1 MKKLLNWFFGADGK
15 YKGIEY
21 CDSCSG
27 QSNPWFMNLNGDSI
41 LFYEKS
47 KDGLM
52 LHEFSK
58 KELEANN
65 DEFYFYEDFGNFVR
79 SSIDKPIARKHE
91 QAKIVFGVREIRIL
105 TPNRN
110 IVFHRCDLVALLTCP

>member
-1 MKKLLNWFFGADGK
+1 MIESFAEFLKKNEEIDLLIDDYVAVIRKIESYREGGLFVIPYMEEKRRNLHTKLLEMMD
-15 YKGIEY
+15 
-21 CDSCSG
+21 
-27 QSNPWFMNLNGDSI
+27 
-41 LFYEKS
+41 
-47 KDGLM
+47 
-52 LHEFSK
+52 
-58 KELEANN
+58 
-65 DEFYFYEDFGNFVR
+65 EDFGNFVR

>member
-1 MKKLLNWFFGADGK
+1 
-15 YKGIEY
+15 EY

-110 IVFHRCDLVALLTCP
+110 